1 MRGTPIVVGD
11 TLVPSTSRPSTS
23 RLPVE
28 RVRSDAPITLS
39 TDDVQPQEAL
49 DYWREMVLR
58 LFADVQIAAKV
69 DDRFHG
75 RMQSRLFE
83 GMRMT
88 VVDATSQA
96 VERRHREA
104 REQYEDCYFAVLM
117 LDGTQWLEQDGRQ
130 VRLTPGDFALYD
142 AARPHRLTF
151 SRQWGE
157 IILNIPRAS
166 LDRELEGAGH
176 CTATRVGCDRGVG
189 ALLRTYLNGLV
200 QEMGTLRTDELARLS
215 RHTVGLIGTALAGVR
230 PDAATLARGRQPS
243 LLRAK
248 ALVEQHLAD
257 PLLDTA
263 TIAAALHLSPRYL
276 NKLFEEERTSLMRYV
291 WGRRLE
297 RCREDLR
304 DPARATLRIGDIA
317 MRWGFNDLSHFS
329 RVFRERFG
337 QSPRDCRRTA
347 GIPAATD

>member
-1 MRGTPIVVGD
+1 MRGTSIVTGD
-11 TLVPSTSRPSTS
+11 TLSSPAA
-23 RLPVE
+23 RLPAE
-28 RVRSDAPITLS
+28 RVHSDALLELS
-39 TDDVQPQEAL
+39 TDDVRPVESL

-69 DDRFHG
+69 EDGFHG
-75 RMQSRLFE
+75 RMRSRYLG

-104 REQYEDCYFAVLM
+104 RAQYEDCYFAVLM
-117 LDGTQWLEQDGRQ
+117 LDGTQWLEQDGRR
-130 VRLTPGDFALYD
+130 VRLTTGDFALYD
-142 AARPHRLTF
+142 AARPHKLTF

-166 LDRELEGAGH
+166 LDRELEGIRH
-176 CTATRVGCDRGVG
+176 CTATRVASDHGVG
-189 ALLRTYLNGLV
+189 ALLRSYLHSLV
-200 QEMGTLRTDELARLS
+200 HEMGTLRTDELARLS
-215 RHTVGLIGTALAGVR
+215 QHTVGLIGTALTGIR
-230 PDAATLARGRQPS
+230 PDATALPRGRQQS
-243 LLRAK
+243 LVRAK
-248 ALVEQHLAD
+248 AVVEQHLTD

-263 TIAAALHLSPRYL
+263 TLAAALHMSPRYL

-297 RCREDLR
+297 RCRADLQ
-304 DPARATLRIGDIA
+304 DPARASLRIGDIA

-329 RVFRERFG
+329 RAFRERFG
-337 QSPRDCRRTA
+337 QSPRECRRA
-347 GIPAATD
+347 VGIAASGD